1 MIKDTIYDDMINL
14 RLRQAGAKSI
24 KINRAHI
31 NVVKF
36 EITPEMN
43 VTYVY
48 EIKDSGEIYLQRV
61 SPYLMMMG
69 KLYSDKDLI
78 HMILRDVNLFR
89 NANNSRNYEHFIDI
103 ERAHIK
109 YNKDLED
116 LFIECN
122 VHPDDLDKILDCI
135 ERAGELLKEVRA
147 RSEVI
152 EVES

>member
-1 MIKDTIYDDMINL
+1 MIKDTIADDMINL

-61 SPYLMMMG
+61 CPYLMMMG

-78 HMILRDVNLFR
+78 HMILRDVALFR
-89 NANNSRNYEHFIDI
+89 NAHNSRNYEHFIDI

-109 YNKDLED
+109 YSKDLED

-122 VHPDDLDKILDCI
+122 VKPEDLDKILATI
-135 ERAGELLKEVRA
+135 EKAGELLREVRE
-147 RSEVI
+147 RSELIDVD
-152 EVES
+152 